1 MINPDMCVT
10 HIRVTTF
17 LISHLIPLDSP
28 ESQEASQESAHEA
41 ETQHISES
49 SATVE
54 ETAKDVEQ
62 SDNSSTKGS
71 KNSLAALDQVNVTL
85 NGDVNG
91 SSSDLSKN
99 VLEISLSTEVSR
111 SESDL
116 LLAQEDG
123 NLADNETESDVKDVE
138 CERTSDTKSSEEKE
152 SKEENSDTEESDFV
166 DAEAINGIE
175 MLPSTALDHNNS
187 EQSGKNHS
195 TKEQSSKETKESS
208 HQESEPISTNGGA
221 QKDPLTE
228 NTESSNEGNLEEP
241 ELQHLTNSSQEDL
254 LPSSTDAAAESS
266 SYETPRSSEA
276 SPTTTS
282 GDQSEVVTA
291 QPKVTINGVP
301 SGNSVTDSAP
311 IPPPRKA
318 KKKGVPKGLSSSSLG
333 ACFPM
338 ACTGNASPTFNLS
351 RVDSVYG
358 GSVRSR

>member
-1 MINPDMCVT
+1 M
-10 HIRVTTF
+10 
-17 LISHLIPLDSP
+17 
-28 ESQEASQESAHEA
+28 
-41 ETQHISES
+41 
-49 SATVE
+49 E

-62 SDNSSTKGS
+62 SDNLSTKGS

-99 VLEISLSTEVSR
+99 LLEISLSTEVSR

-138 CERTSDTKSSEEKE
+138 CDRTSDTKSSEEKE

-187 EQSGKNHS
+187 EQSGKNDS

-228 NTESSNEGNLEEP
+228 NTESSNEGNHEEP

-291 QPKVTINGVP
+291 QPKITINGVP